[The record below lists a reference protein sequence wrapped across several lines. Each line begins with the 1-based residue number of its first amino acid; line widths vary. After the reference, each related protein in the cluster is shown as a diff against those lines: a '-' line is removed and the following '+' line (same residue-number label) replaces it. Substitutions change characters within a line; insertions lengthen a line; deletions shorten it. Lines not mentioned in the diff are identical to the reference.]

1 LISKKIKK
9 SKLKKMAQN
18 NKSFKNKKLIVIK
31 NKQRDF
37 SKKNDLLVNSFIIV
51 ELILSKKI
59 AFLIILSKMPL

>member
-1 LISKKIKK
+1 
-9 SKLKKMAQN
+9 MAQN
-18 NKSFKNKKLIVIK
+18 NKSFKTKKLIVIK